1 MTTNYKSSRDVP
13 LETII
18 GRLNEL
24 SDAVTRGRESL
35 CREFTMHI
43 PAECDRDADLII
55 GEAAI
60 RLDRLQ
66 AENEALRARVAE
78 LEDFVADTAIA
89 CQRSLDPDWV
99 PDGVQDALVPL
110 SKRCCA
116 LLGDDPD
123 EHESAWLLRKQAEAV
138 DWVWHNYCR
147 ESALEDCK
155 ALYQEDMEGA
165 VDALRQQA
173 AELERQSEGGAED
186 A

>member
-1 MTTNYKSSRDVP
+1 MSERKDFELLNP
-13 LETII
+13 LPLGVQWSEKQQDYTFESYRTLQSATSYSLRWKAYQQ
-18 GRLNEL
+18 GRR
-24 SDAVTRGRESL
+24 SAQ
-35 CREFTMHI
+35 
-43 PAECDRDADLII
+43 AD
-55 GEAAI
+55 
-60 RLDRLQ
+60 
-66 AENEALRARVAE
+66 NEALRARVAE

-173 AELERQSEGGAED
+173 AELERQSEGGE
-186 A
+186 